1 MEPEYRVV
9 YIGNGFLDAEEI
21 HIFLESAGIPSY
33 TRQESIG
40 VSGYSVSVG
49 PLGEAKVYVP
59 ADRVEEATLLLKK
72 MDHGDL
78 ETNEDFSNGETVED
92 DEDELYSED

>member
-40 VSGYSVSVG
+40 ISGYSVSLG
-49 PLGEAKVYVP
+49 PLGESKV
-59 ADRVEEATLLLKK
+59 
-72 MDHGDL
+72 
-78 ETNEDFSNGETVED
+78 
-92 DEDELYSED
+92 

>member
-21 HIFLESAGIPSY
+21 HIFLESAGIP
-33 TRQESIG
+33 
-40 VSGYSVSVG
+40 
-49 PLGEAKVYVP
+49 

-78 ETNEDFSNGETVED
+78 ETIEDFSNGETVED